1 MFAINEA
8 FGEVAARVDYILPNL
23 IERVQQKKIIIWL
36 YIFVLPRE
44 KHQTAQLSVG
54 PFN

>member
-23 IERVQQKKIIIWL
+23 IAWGAA
-36 YIFVLPRE
+36 E
-44 KHQTAQLSVG
+44 KNNNLALHLRAAA
-54 PFN
+54 